1 MSLKL
6 KWIVGAII
14 ALLVV
19 TGGVSYGIY
28 QHNKPLTDKEFKA
41 LEIDEQFEKASAGHY
56 VHLRKDDPTLY
67 RTTWSAKKIKH
78 YIKYSYNKNHEAHPD
93 GSTDDKSY
101 LGTNYLFND
110 RHLLDRDG
118 GYGEIGLIYH
128 KLFGNNKFNLDMT
141 YYSEDVYN
149 WYFNSP
155 EQAHKDSDVQENV
168 NQIVR

>member
-19 TGGVSYGIY
+19 AGGVSYGVY

-41 LEIDEQFEKASAGHY
+41 LEIDEQFEKAPAGHY
-56 VHLRKDDPTLY
+56 VHLRKDDPVLY
-67 RTTWSAKKIKH
+67 RTTWSRKHFKH
-78 YIKYSYNKNHEAHPD
+78 YLIYTFGNTNAHED
-93 GSTDDKSY
+93 GSTDRKSK

-110 RHLLDRDG
+110 HHLLDRKR
-118 GYGEIGLIYH
+118 GYGEIGLIYDKILDNH
-128 KLFGNNKFNLDMT
+128 KFNPEISYDSD
-141 YYSEDVYN
+141 YAYN